1 MTKKLTKKQKEN
13 LAEYNRLNQWFKKH
27 CAKTGKNPVADY
39 KYKKKYEIDFVKL
52 NSRLSTALRTNED
65 KNYNGRDDFKEFIET
80 IYNRV

>member
-39 KYKKKYEIDFVKL
+39 KYKKKYEYKKP
-52 NSRLSTALRTNED
+52 TE
-65 KNYNGRDDFKEFIET
+65 GGIE
-80 IYNRV
+80 INN